1 MFPSCTDMSFRT
13 KVATRNGA
21 YRERPLSEYDDVH
34 VQRLEVCRA
43 IWVLVE
49 RAETDK
55 VIHAEEFDLLA
66 RLLCLNVFC
75 GKRMNTEHLEM
86 VNMIIG
92 EPKWL

>member
-1 MFPSCTDMSFRT
+1 M
-13 KVATRNGA
+13 
-21 YRERPLSEYDDVH
+21 
-34 VQRLEVCRA
+34 
-43 IWVLVE
+43 VE